1 MKNKSIYSR
10 LITFFSYLIVAILNG
25 YFFNWIN
32 DTYFNYSNESEN
44 GLKDFSGLGKF
55 GIVVILAPIL
65 ETLIF
70 QFTPNEI
77 LEKLKVRSYFL
88 KITIPSLLFSFA
100 HFYHPIYIVMTF
112 IAGILLNKYY
122 IDTKNETRLFFILTV
137 LLHSAYNLYGYL
149 FVV

>member
-1 MKNKSIYSR
+1 MKNKSIYSK

-25 YFFNWIN
+25 YLFNWIN

-44 GLKDFSGLGKF
+44 GLKNFSGLGKF
-55 GIVVILAPIL
+55 VIVVILAPIL

-88 KITIPSLLFSFA
+88 KITIPSLLFSLA
-100 HFYHPIYIVMTF
+100 HFYHPIYIVMSF
-112 IAGILLNKYY
+112 IAGIILNKYY

>member
-32 DTYFNYSNESEN
+32 DTYFNYSNETEN
-44 GLKDFSGLGKF
+44 GLKTFSGLGRF

-88 KITIPSLLFSFA
+88 KITIPSLLFSLV

-137 LLHSAYNLYGYL
+137 LLHSTYNLYGYL